1 MLAKFDVKLSDSEFV
16 VLTEVT
22 VLLAGVAELGVAL
35 LVLDAVLVPASE
47 APVVGVGAL
56 VLCADVTML
65 RTELTVLVLLVGVAV
80 LGVEALVLDVKLLV
94 LNSEVP
100 VVGVEGLVLS
110 ADVTVDRLRNGEL
123 TTPGVAFTNGDD
135 LHEAGADAFL

>member
-1 MLAKFDVKLSDSEFV
+1 MLLP
-16 VLTEVT
+16 
-22 VLLAGVAELGVAL
+22 GVAELGVEL

-56 VLCADVTML
+56 VLCADVTIL
-65 RTELTVLVLLVGVAV
+65 RTELTVLLVGVAV